1 MYNLHFMVLV
11 IIVVMMVVVVYFFI
25 DNWGHNNWLCIVAT
39 VEARV
44 VCVEVEVTVSG
55 TCTRRRSGSENSSER
70 CE

>member
-11 IIVVMMVVVVYFFI
+11 IIVVMMVMVMVYFFI

-44 VCVEVEVTVSG
+44 I
-55 TCTRRRSGSENSSER
+55 
-70 CE
+70 

>member
-11 IIVVMMVVVVYFFI
+11 IIVVMMVMVMVYFFI

-44 VCVEVEVTVSG
+44 V
-55 TCTRRRSGSENSSER
+55 
-70 CE
+70 

>member
-11 IIVVMMVVVVYFFI
+11 IIVVMMVVVMVYFFI

-44 VCVEVEVTVSG
+44 I
-55 TCTRRRSGSENSSER
+55 
-70 CE
+70 